1 MAENKVQ
8 FGLKN
13 VYVHPF
19 TDDGTQITYDTA
31 IKYPGAVNLS
41 LDAAGDKTDF
51 YADNGIFW
59 SGDNNQGFTGK
70 LEMANMPYA
79 ISSIVLG
86 DLRDDHGV
94 IAQSLRQGKAV
105 ALTFEFDGDQKAT
118 RHILYNVT
126 FARPSEAGATKS
138 DKLDVQTKE
147 FDITAALDPYLEI
160 AKMKTDSETDA
171 ETYAAWHTTPYR
183 ASFTNPAPTPEA

>member
-8 FGLKN
+8 YGLKN
-13 VYVHPF
+13 VYVHRF
-19 TDDGTQITYDTA
+19 TDDGTQITYETA

-51 YADNGIFW
+51 YADNGIYW

-70 LEMANMPYA
+70 LEMANMPYE
-79 ISSIVLG
+79 ISNIVLG
-86 DLRDDHGV
+86 DVRDDNGV
-94 IAQSLRQGKAV
+94 IAQSLQQGKAV

-160 AKMKTDSETDA
+160 AKSKTDSKTDSKI
-171 ETYAAWHTTPYR
+171 YDDWHSKPYR
-183 ASFTNPAPTPEA
+183 PTFTEPAPSPEA